1 MRVARLIVAAGPSSG
16 FLWFTTTRDNP
27 GVGAHIVVAMLVI
40 YSFCILLGRQSGV
53 GGGGGGGDDGGG
65 GGGGVPRGARLACW
79 QDRS

>member
-1 MRVARLIVAAGPSSG
+1 VAAGPSSG
-16 FLWFTTTRDNP
+16 FLWFTTTGDNP

-53 GGGGGGGDDGGG
+53 GGGDDGGG
-65 GGGGVPRGARLACW
+65 GGGGGGVPGARLACW